1 MRPIVSILM
10 TAYNREFFISMAIE
24 SVLNSTFKDF
34 ELIIVDDCSTD
45 ATVAIARKYEKLDSR
60 IKLFVNEHNLGDYDN
75 RNFAASVAR
84 GKYIKYVDSDDI
96 LYKFSLEIMIEAMEL
111 NPDAGFGLS
120 AIGNKLRA
128 YPICISPMQAYEE
141 HFNGFGHFDRAPGSV
156 IIRKKAF
163 DEIGGF
169 KSKKYIGDV
178 ELWFLM
184 AQKFNVVLFQRDLL
198 WDRVHAQ
205 SEMAYERIQPNMNKL
220 RKNLVLSMLQSND
233 CPLRKE
239 QIQIIKK
246 DIRNNILLIFKRL
259 FYPLKS
265 L

>member
-96 LYKFSLEIMIEAMEL
+96 LYKFSL
-111 NPDAGFGLS
+111 
-120 AIGNKLRA
+120 
-128 YPICISPMQAYEE
+128 
-141 HFNGFGHFDRAPGSV
+141 
-156 IIRKKAF
+156 
-163 DEIGGF
+163 
-169 KSKKYIGDV
+169 
-178 ELWFLM
+178 
-184 AQKFNVVLFQRDLL
+184 
-198 WDRVHAQ
+198 
-205 SEMAYERIQPNMNKL
+205 
-220 RKNLVLSMLQSND
+220 
-233 CPLRKE
+233 
-239 QIQIIKK
+239 
-246 DIRNNILLIFKRL
+246 
-259 FYPLKS
+259 
-265 L
+265 